1 MASHTHTSVQ
11 ASGLSLRHGIRCVT
25 QAGVPVEDVLL
36 DVAERVGHENIVS
49 ASRMNKAVVIF
60 LKEENLVHVLIES
73 GISVSGSFVPV
84 QPLVSITTKVMVSNV
99 PTFIPDGDIERELSR
114 FGKLASGIRTV
125 SLGCKNAALK
135 HVLSFRRQVYMFLNE
150 STLNISFRCVFEGK
164 SYMIYAST
172 GEMLCYDCEYWTC
185 TAVLSS

>member
-84 QPLVSITTKVMVSNV
+84 QPLVSITTKVTVSNV
-99 PTFIPDGDIERELSR
+99 PTFIPHADIERELSR

-135 HVLSFRRQVYMFLNE
+135 HVLSFR
-150 STLNISFRCVFEGK
+150 
-164 SYMIYAST
+164 
-172 GEMLCYDCEYWTC
+172 
-185 TAVLSS
+185 